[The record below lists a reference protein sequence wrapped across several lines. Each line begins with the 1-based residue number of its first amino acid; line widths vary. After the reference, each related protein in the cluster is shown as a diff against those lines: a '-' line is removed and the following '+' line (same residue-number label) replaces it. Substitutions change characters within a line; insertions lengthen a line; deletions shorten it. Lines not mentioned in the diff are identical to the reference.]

1 MERIGVKVQI
11 VKIIAVTGGLKQVPG
26 ESGYELAKEENIKA
40 DEMVQNAIFYSI
52 RKIERKIRGKPR
64 MALIKEGPYAV
75 TVKSDRRTI
84 QCQL

>member
-1 MERIGVKVQI
+1 MSLDTRPVPYNGERDDGILAPLLKRLERIGVKVR
-11 VKIIAVTGGLKQVPG
+11 
-26 ESGYELAKEENIKA
+26 
-40 DEMVQNAIFYSI
+40 NAIFYSI

-64 MALIKEGPYAV
+64 MVLVKEGPYAV

>member
-1 MERIGVKVQI
+1 MSLDTRPVLYDGEREDGILAPLLKRLERIGVK
-11 VKIIAVTGGLKQVPG
+11 
-26 ESGYELAKEENIKA
+26 
-40 DEMVQNAIFYSI
+40 VQNAIFYSI